1 MPLFD
6 LNLKQLISNKIKEK
20 KKIIENEYDKLIFN
34 EDEWSFISKKLISS
48 ILHLNKNYICHRDLK
63 YDNIFIKLKNFKIVL
78 ADFGCCVNLKDFNDF
93 KMPYQIDGISK
104 GGAPV
109 FLPPEIMKTKPGK
122 NKFLDYSKSDIYSL
136 GIVLYLMLSGRS
148 IIDGEEKDNWPFDKN
163 SNYIDLPNYI
173 NSEIN
178 EFLKNILK
186 NDLNERFSVK
196 QAWDQIKILRKKFK
210 KKD

>member
-1 MPLFD
+1 MKYLLMKKLLFD
-6 LNLKQLISNKIKEK
+6 
-20 KKIIENEYDKLIFN
+20 ENEWN
-34 EDEWSFISKKLISS
+34 FISKNLISS
-48 ILHLNKNYICHRDLK
+48 VLHLNKNGICHRDLK
-63 YDNIFIKLKNFKIVL
+63 YDNIFIKLINNKIVL
-78 ADFGCCVNLKDFNDF
+78 ADFGCCVNFKEFGFDDLKL
-93 KMPYQIDGISK
+93 PYQIDGTSK
-104 GGAPV
+104 GGAPA

-122 NKFLDYSKSDIYSL
+122 NKFLDYTKSDIYSC
-136 GIVLYLMLSGRS
+136 GIVLYLMLFGRS
-148 IIDGEEKDNWPFDKN
+148 IVDGKEQDNWPFDKN